1 MKPSP
6 LSFVRIEVS
15 EMEKDL
21 HKLEL
26 LRRIAEL
33 EKEEKWH
40 LDVEDDPETYPLMPD
55 DVDYL
60 NEKLI
65 NKIKNKIAN
74 IAGTRFFDKM
84 IKDRQLIITEVRG
97 IENFKA
103 VKGGKIV
110 TCNHFSVCDNYAVW
124 VALRDY
130 MDGKMLYKV
139 IREGNYTNPPKPFG
153 LFMRHCN
160 TLPISSQLATMK
172 KFMHAVKTLL
182 SRGETILIYPEQ
194 SMWWNYRKPKPMQDG
209 AFSLAVKNNAP
220 IVPIFIT
227 MEDSEVMGSD
237 GFFVQEYTI
246 NILPAIYPD
255 RSLYKG
261 DAVKKM
267 KEENYKAWVKVYED
281 FYGKPLVYGEE

>member
-1 MKPSP
+1 
-6 LSFVRIEVS
+6 
-15 EMEKDL
+15 MEKDL

-33 EKEEKWH
+33 EKEGKWH
-40 LDVEDDPETYPLMPD
+40 LDVEDDPETYPLMPN

-103 VKGGKIV
+103 VKGGRIV

-227 MEDSEVMGSD
+227 MEDSDVMGSD

-255 RSLYKG
+255 QSLYKG

>member
-1 MKPSP
+1 
-6 LSFVRIEVS
+6 
-15 EMEKDL
+15 MEQSA

-33 EKEEKWH
+33 EAQELWH
-40 LDVEDDPETYPLMPD
+40 LDVEDDPETYPLMPE

-65 NKIKNKIAN
+65 NKIKNRIAN
-74 IAGTRFFDKM
+74 VCGARFFDKM
-84 IKDRQLIITEVRG
+84 IEKKQLIIKEVRG
-97 IENFKA
+97 IENFTA
-103 VKGGKIV
+103 VEGGRFV
-110 TCNHFSVCDNYAVW
+110 TCNHFSVGDNYAVW
-124 VALRDY
+124 KALCDH

-160 TLPISSQLATMK
+160 TLPLSSQMSTMK
-172 KFMHAVKTLL
+172 KFMKAIKVLL
-182 SRGETILIYPEQ
+182 ERGETILIYPEQ

-209 AFSLAVKNNAP
+209 AFTLAVRNKAP

-227 MEDSEVMGSD
+227 MEDSDILDGD

-246 NILPAIYPD
+246 HILPAILPD
-255 RSLYKG
+255 ATLPR
-261 DAVKKM
+261 AEAIQKM
-267 KEENYKAWVKVYED
+267 KQENYEAWVKVYEE
-281 FYGKPLVYGEE
+281 FYGKPLVYGES